1 MQRLF
6 IYAWTFLIISNA
18 NAKPLNDD
26 LETAAR
32 IGVSQMLC
40 DMNSGAG
47 SGGWNHYIGQ
57 GADKMHIS
65 HEAAEEVVKA
75 RQREILTFLNRSHR
89 LDEFCRNARAGRL

>member
-1 MQRLF
+1 MFKFL
-6 IYAWTFLIISNA
+6 TFVWALLVVSSA
-18 NAKPLNDD
+18 NAKQLSDD

-32 IGVSQMLC
+32 IGVSLMVC
-40 DMNSGAG
+40 DVNSGAG

-75 RQREILTFLNRSHR
+75 RQREILTFLNRNHR
-89 LDEFCRNARAGRL
+89 LDEFCRNSRAGKL